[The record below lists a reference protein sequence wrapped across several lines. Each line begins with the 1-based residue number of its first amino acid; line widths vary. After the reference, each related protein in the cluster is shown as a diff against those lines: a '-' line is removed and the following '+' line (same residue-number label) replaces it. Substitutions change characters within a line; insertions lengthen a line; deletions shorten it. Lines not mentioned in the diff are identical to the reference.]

1 MRTKRNQRGVQRA
14 RVPLVLALRKVIPG
28 MSENIWS
35 SMFQPCCRSPSLF
48 WRIFLSCSLW
58 VLMKSGILR
67 PEHLLPSRPL
77 SLGRFMDSRCFF
89 SARIFVFLPLPDR
102 SSGILER
109 KFPLWSVT
117 MLNLSS
123 GGVYGATIGLFLLL
137 LLEPRNWLNAIFLL
151 LIGMAV
157 GQGNWYCYRK
167 LTVVDAS
174 MNGQQPKG
182 SLPS

>member
-14 RVPLVLALRKVIPG
+14 RVPLVLALRKVIARHVRKYLAVYVPALLPFAFV
-28 MSENIWS
+28 ILAH
-35 SMFQPCCRSPSLF
+35 FLILF
-48 WRIFLSCSLW
+48 VW

-67 PEHLLPSRPL
+67 PEHLALKTVVTWAFYGFPL
-77 SLGRFMDSRCFF
+77 LLLSSYLCFF
-89 SARIFVFLPLPDR
+89 AVARPVIGV
-102 SSGILER
+102 LER

-123 GGVYGATIGLFLLL
+123 GGVYGVTIGLFLLL
-137 LLEPRNWLNAIFLL
+137 LLEPRSWLNAIFLL

-174 MNGQQPKG
+174 INGQQPKG